1 MLEIAELNSKT
12 SNNNIRLA
20 AAALVVNIAK
30 LAAIA
35 LAIPVI
41 VAPLKRSACK
51 ATRGRAASKAS

>member
-1 MLEIAELNSKT
+1 MLEIIKSNGET
-12 SNNNIRLA
+12 SNNSTKLA
-20 AAALVVNIAK
+20 AVILIINIAK